1 MVSYEKKLDY
11 KDLLFASIGHII
23 GAGIFFLIGY
33 VHDKSKEK
41 TWMSILLGGL
51 FMSIFSKTYSKLPK
65 IYESDDNIEQK
76 IITNKFNKNIS
87 NIILLIAIIG
97 FVFGAYLV
105 AKSFGEYFSDLFD
118 ISAEISTL
126 ILIGICF

>member
-1 MVSYEKKLDY
+1 MQIEEKH
-11 KDLLFASIGHII
+11 DLKRVLGRWNLTSLGIGAII
-23 GAGIFFLIGY
+23 GAGIFVIISF
-33 VHDKSKEK
+33 VHKFAGSH
-41 TWMSILLGGL
+41 TWLSVLFAGL

-97 FVFGAYLV
+97 FA
-105 AKSFGEYFSDLFD
+105 AKNL
-118 ISAEISTL
+118 SAPSNAFTA
-126 ILIGICF
+126 